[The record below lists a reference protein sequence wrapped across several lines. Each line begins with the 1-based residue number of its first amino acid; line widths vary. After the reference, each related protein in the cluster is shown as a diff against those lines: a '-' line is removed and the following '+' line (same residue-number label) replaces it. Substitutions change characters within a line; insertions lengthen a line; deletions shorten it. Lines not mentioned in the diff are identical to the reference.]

1 MSMVKTKFGTET
13 QNHFVDKRYSSL
25 IIIKIVAVPFGT
37 NPDNLPKFH
46 FKSAIVTRKRNQIE
60 QPSL

>member
-25 IIIKIVAVPFGT
+25 IDMRRET
-37 NPDNLPKFH
+37 
-46 FKSAIVTRKRNQIE
+46 
-60 QPSL
+60 